1 MFISIK
7 WPFEWLLWIS
17 LIITIITNIE
27 KEMVF
32 GLRIRGVDIACCPPH
47 LKLACSVDLLSQS
60 CVCSIYSYLSINSYI
75 TQINSNIFVAHANL
89 SNFIQSSV
97 RAFISDPYNLLI
109 ICSVNICGS
118 FWAPF
123 VLSNC
128 LCVGLWPHCWHWYLI
143 QICAWPVYRFLAPLC
158 ERCFCCSSGQ

>member
-17 LIITIITNIE
+17 LIITIITNTE

-32 GLRIRGVDIACCPPH
+32 GLRIRGWYCMSSTTPQACLLCGPAIPV
-47 LKLACSVDLLSQS
+47 LCLFNLFLFINKL
-60 CVCSIYSYLSINSYI
+60 
-75 TQINSNIFVAHANL
+75 IFVAHANL

-109 ICSVNICGS
+109 IRSVNICGS